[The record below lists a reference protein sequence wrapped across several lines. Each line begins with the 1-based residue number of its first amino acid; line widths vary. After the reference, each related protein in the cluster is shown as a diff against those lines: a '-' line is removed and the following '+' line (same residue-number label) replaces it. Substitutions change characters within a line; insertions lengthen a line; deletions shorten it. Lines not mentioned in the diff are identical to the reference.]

1 MNAAIHPTASALD
14 FPLNRVAELG
24 NELLARLDA
33 LRVADPIMWSELNQV
48 WLVTGHAEVME
59 GFGGTLPLSNH
70 RLPGT
75 AVALIP
81 QSERET
87 LLPCLMN
94 ATRNWLLNMDGAEHQ
109 RLRRLLV
116 RAFSKPIVEGLRP
129 HARRFIQEALDEAG
143 RKGEIEFVSQ
153 IARRVPARTI
163 LRQLGLGDDLVPRL
177 HRWSVSLNQAGNVN
191 VPREDLLEIEA
202 TLRALR
208 DVFRPEFAKR
218 RQNPGSDFLSALVT
232 ANEAGDHLSEDEMF
246 GTCDIVLIAGHDT
259 TTNTMSL
266 GTAALARHPE
276 AVDYIRRHPED
287 AANVVLELMRLVSMS
302 TAMSRR
308 VARDFDWRGHELKE
322 GQYVILFQGGAN
334 RDPKV
339 FPNPDAF
346 DTARPQ
352 DLNMTFAPGAHH
364 CIGHLLAKMQLG
376 EFFPELVRRFDLELL
391 DERLNFGPTL
401 GFRGLETLN
410 LRLHP
415 RS

>member
-1 MNAAIHPTASALD
+1 MNVAARELD

-24 NELLARLDA
+24 NELLGRIDA
-33 LRVADPIMWSELNQV
+33 LRAADPITWSEQNQV
-48 WLVTGHAEVME
+48 WMVTGHAEVME
-59 GFGGTLPLSNH
+59 GFAGTLPLSNR
-70 RLPGT
+70 RLPDT

-81 QSERET
+81 PAEREQ

-94 ATRNWLLNMDGAEHQ
+94 ATRSWLLNMDSTEHQ

-129 HARRFIQEALDEAG
+129 HVQGFLKDAFDEAG
-143 RKGEIEFVSQ
+143 RKGDIEFVSE
-153 IARRVPARTI
+153 IGRRVPARTI
-163 LRQLGLGDDLVPRL
+163 LRQLGLSDDLVPKL

-191 VPREDLLEIEA
+191 VSREGLLEIEA

-208 DVFRPEFAKR
+208 DIFRPEFAKR
-218 RQNPGSDFLSALVT
+218 RQHPTDDFLSALVT
-232 ANEAGDHLSEDEMF
+232 ANEAGDKLSEDEMF

-259 TTNTMSL
+259 TANTMAL
-266 GTAALARHPE
+266 GVAALASHPE
-276 AVDYIRRHPED
+276 AVAYIRTHPED

-308 VARDFDWRGHELKE
+308 VARDFNWRGHELKE

-334 RDPKV
+334 RDPRV
-339 FPNPDAF
+339 FPKPDVF
-346 DTARPQ
+346 DPTRSQ

-376 EFFPELVRRFDLELL
+376 EFLPEWVRRFDVELL
-391 DERLNFGPTL
+391 DERLNFGPTMA
-401 GFRGLETLN
+401 FRGLEKLN

-415 RS
+415 RQ

>member
-1 MNAAIHPTASALD
+1 MNVAARELD

-24 NELLARLDA
+24 NELLTRIDA
-33 LRVADPIMWSELNQV
+33 MRSIDPIMWSEQNQV
-48 WLVTGHAEVME
+48 WMVTGHAEVME
-59 GFGGTLPLSNH
+59 GFGGTLPLSNR
-70 RLPGT
+70 RLPDT

-81 QSERET
+81 PEEREQ

-94 ATRNWLLNMDGAEHQ
+94 ATRSWLLNMDSTEHQ

-129 HARRFIQEALDEAG
+129 HVRVFIKEALDEAG
-143 RKGEIEFVSQ
+143 RKGDIEFVSE
-153 IARRVPARTI
+153 IGRRVPARTI
-163 LRQLGLGDDLVPRL
+163 LRQLGLSDDLVPKL

-191 VPREDLLEIEA
+191 VSREGLLEIEA
-202 TLRALR
+202 TLRSLR
-208 DVFRPEFAKR
+208 DIFRPEFASR
-218 RQNPGSDFLSALVT
+218 RQHPTDDFLSALVT
-232 ANEAGDHLSEDEMF
+232 ANEAGDKLSEDEMF

-259 TTNTMSL
+259 TANTMAL
-266 GTAALARHPE
+266 GTAALASHPE
-276 AVDYIRRHPED
+276 AVDYIRNHPED

-308 VARDFDWRGHELKE
+308 VAKDFNWRGHELKE
-322 GQYVILFQGGAN
+322 DQYVILFQGGAN

-339 FPNPDAF
+339 FPKPDAF
-346 DTARPQ
+346 DPTRSQ

-376 EFFPELVRRFDLELL
+376 EFFPEWVRRFDVELPDKRL
-391 DERLNFGPTL
+391 DFGPTMA
-401 GFRGLETLN
+401 FRGLEKLN

-415 RS
+415 RQ

>member
-1 MNAAIHPTASALD
+1 MNTVTRELD

-24 NELLARLDA
+24 NELLERIDA
-33 LRVADPIMWSELNQV
+33 LRAVDPIVWSEVNQM
-48 WLVTGHAEVME
+48 WMVTGHAEVME
-59 GFGGTLPLSNH
+59 GFGGSLPLSNR
-70 RLPGT
+70 RLPDT

-81 QSERET
+81 PEEREQ

-94 ATRNWLLNMDGAEHQ
+94 ATRNWLLNMDSEAHQ

-143 RKGEIEFVSQ
+143 RKGEVEFVSQ
-153 IARRVPARTI
+153 IGRRVPARTI
-163 LRQLGLGDDLVPRL
+163 LRQLGLSDDLVPKL

-191 VPREDLLEIEA
+191 VSREGLLEIED
-202 TLRALR
+202 TLRSLR
-208 DVFRPEFAKR
+208 AVFKPEFAR
-218 RQNPGSDFLSALVT
+218 RRESPTNDFLSALVT
-232 ANEAGDHLSEDEMF
+232 AGEGADRMTDDEMY

-259 TTNTMSL
+259 TANTMSL
-266 GTAALARHPE
+266 GTAALATHPE
-276 AVDYIRRHPED
+276 AADYIRKHPENS
-287 AANVVLELMRLVSMS
+287 ANVVLELMRLVAMS

-308 VARDFDWRGHELKE
+308 VAKDFNWRGHELKE

-339 FPNPDAF
+339 YPNPDAF
-346 DTARPQ
+346 DPTRAQ

-376 EFFPELVRRFDLELL
+376 EFFPELVRRFDVELL
-391 DERLNFGPTL
+391 DERLDFGPTM

-410 LRLHP
+410 LRLHA

>member
-1 MNAAIHPTASALD
+1 MNTAARELD

-24 NELLARLDA
+24 NELLERIDG
-33 LRVADPIMWSELNQV
+33 LRAADPIMWSEQNQV
-48 WLVTGHAEVME
+48 WMVTGHAEVME
-59 GFGGTLPLSNH
+59 GFAGTLPLSNR
-70 RLPGT
+70 RLPDT

-81 QSERET
+81 PEEREQ

-94 ATRNWLLNMDGAEHQ
+94 ATRSWLLNMDSTEHQ

-129 HARRFIQEALDEAG
+129 HVRVFIKEALDEAG
-143 RKGEIEFVSQ
+143 RKGDIEFVSE
-153 IARRVPARTI
+153 IGRRVPARTI
-163 LRQLGLGDDLVPRL
+163 LRQLGLSDDLVPKL

-191 VPREDLLEIEA
+191 VSREGLLEIEA
-202 TLRALR
+202 TLRSLR
-208 DVFRPEFAKR
+208 DIFRPEFASR
-218 RQNPGSDFLSALVT
+218 RQHPTDDFLSALVT
-232 ANEAGDHLSEDEMF
+232 ANEAGDKLSEDEMF

-259 TTNTMSL
+259 TANTMAL
-266 GTAALARHPE
+266 GTAALASHPE
-276 AVDYIRRHPED
+276 AVDYIRNHPED

-308 VARDFDWRGHELKE
+308 VAKDFNWRGHELKE
-322 GQYVILFQGGAN
+322 DQYVILFQGGAN

-339 FPNPDAF
+339 FPKPDAF
-346 DTARPQ
+346 DPTRSQ

-376 EFFPELVRRFDLELL
+376 EFFPEWVRRFDVELPDKRL
-391 DERLNFGPTL
+391 DFGPTMA
-401 GFRGLETLN
+401 FRGLEKLN

-415 RS
+415 RQ